1 VSTPVRTDAAPAGSP
16 AAGRHRRRVLLI
28 AFLLVA
34 ATVGWRRGEYF
45 TGSVDPVVAAKAA
58 LCLLS
63 LGLAFLLA
71 QSVPHRRRLGTASL
85 WFLGVVLGCSLFGAL
100 ASGDL
105 LSGGVVAVRVAI
117 LGATVHFLLRAA
129 PGLQVLESLALACGA
144 VAVVAAVTGLP
155 TLADGRLA
163 GGVPALSPNELS
175 LLAGI
180 AVVFLAWR
188 AVLGEAT
195 LGPLVAGGGF
205 LGVIWATESRTGLL
219 MLLVGIAVMAVQIR
233 RPRVG
238 LVVSALVLG
247 ALALT
252 GAVATGIVTSFL
264 ERDGDGASTLES
276 RFIAWRAAVDL
287 PTSWWQETFGA
298 GLAMKIIPIKG
309 EWWDT
314 QPLDSSWVSLLVQ
327 AGVLGMV
334 VAGLWALW
342 VFRGALHAP
351 RPLRVLFLG
360 LLVFIVGR
368 SVVESGLFDATPA
381 FLFFLA
387 ISALCEGA
395 SRERLAEDAELVPT
409 FNRR

>member
-1 VSTPVRTDAAPAGSP
+1 V
-16 AAGRHRRRVLLI
+16 
-28 AFLLVA
+28 
-34 ATVGWRRGEYF
+34 
-45 TGSVDPVVAAKAA
+45 
-58 LCLLS
+58 
-63 LGLAFLLA
+63 
-71 QSVPHRRRLGTASL
+71 GTASL
-85 WFLGVVLGCSLFGAL
+85 WWLGVVLGCSVFGAL
-100 ASGDL
+100 ATGNL

-163 GGVPALSPNELS
+163 GGVPALSPNEMS

-180 AVVFLAWR
+180 AVAFLAWR
-188 AVLGEAT
+188 AVLGEAS
-195 LGPLVAGGGF
+195 LGALVAGVGF

-247 ALALT
+247 ALAVT
-252 GAVATGIVTSFL
+252 TAVATGIVTSFV

-287 PTSWWQETFGA
+287 PTSGWQETFGA

-309 EWWDT
+309 QWWDQ

-327 AGVLGMV
+327 AGVLGMAAAIV
-334 VAGLWALW
+334 WALW
-342 VFRGALHAP
+342 VFRGAFHAP

-381 FLFFLA
+381 FLVFMA
-387 ISALCEGA
+387 ISALCEGG
-395 SRERLAEDAELVPT
+395 SRERLQDDAEFVPA
-409 FNRR
+409 FRRS